1 MYWRTEKKFET
12 LSSFLNVLEAQQELV
27 KVKAPVSAQFEATEI
42 HRQVIEQGGPVLQF
56 DNALTCSGTQ
66 SSMPLLT
73 NVFGTRERVALG
85 LGCAP
90 DELPALGELLAY
102 LRSPQPPK
110 GLKGFIDA
118 LPVAKAAWAARPKR
132 LRSSPLIDMPVDLEQ
147 LPVQMCWP
155 NDAGP
160 LITWGIVITR
170 PPGKDDPSQ
179 YNLGIYRAQVIGKD
193 KAILRWLAMRG
204 GAAHH
209 RLWQARG
216 ERMPVAV
223 VIGADPATILSAV
236 IPTPSDVSE
245 LMISGVLSGGRPEL
259 IPCKHVDL
267 HVPAS
272 SEIVLEGFAEPTE
285 TAEEGPFGDHTGY
298 YNDPD
303 QFPVFKVSGIRARK
317 DPVYMSTFTG
327 RAPDEPAVL
336 SETMNDVFLPLLKQ
350 QIPEVVDLWLP
361 PEACSYRIA
370 VLKIKKSYPGQARR
384 VMMGMWSLLPQ
395 FTMTKLIITVDEDID
410 CRSWSDVMWAVAT
423 RMDPSRDLVVLD
435 RTPVDTLDFA
445 SGMEG
450 LGGKLGIDATTKIGS
465 ETRTDWP
472 EVMRMPEE
480 LTKKVEDR
488 WDELFPG
495 GLPKK
500 QNKDQPNDAISPAE
514 KTGSSEGSE

>member
-1 MYWRTEKKFET
+1 MYWRTEQKFEN
-12 LSSFLNVLEAQQELV
+12 LASFMRELEARQDFV
-27 KVKAPVSAQFEATEI
+27 SVNAPVSAHLEATEI
-42 HRQVIEQGGPVLQF
+42 HRQVIEQGGPALQF
-56 DNALTCSGTQ
+56 NNVTLKSGQ
-66 SSMPLLT
+66 SASMPLVT
-73 NVFGTRERVALG
+73 NIFGTKERVALG
-85 LGCAP
+85 LGCKP
-90 DELPALGELLAY
+90 EELQQLGELLAY

-110 GLKGFIDA
+110 GLQGFIDA
-118 LPVAKAAWAARPKR
+118 VPVAKAAWAARPKR
-132 LRSSPLIDMPVDLEQ
+132 MKKSSLIDLPVDLES
-147 LPVQMCWP
+147 LPVQTCWP
-155 NDAGP
+155 KDAGP
-160 LITWGIVITR
+160 LITWGIIITR
-170 PPGKDDPSQ
+170 PPGSDDPSQ

-193 KAILRWLAMRG
+193 KAILRWLSMRG

-209 RLWQARG
+209 RMWQARG

-223 VIGADPATILSAV
+223 VIGADPATILAAV

-245 LMISGVLSGGRPEL
+245 LMIAGVLKGGRPEL
-259 IPCKHVDL
+259 MPCKHVDL

-272 SEIVLEGFAEPTE
+272 AELVLEGYAEPVE

-303 QFPVFKVSGIRARK
+303 QFPVFNVMGVRARK

-361 PEACSYRIA
+361 PEASSYRIA
-370 VLKIKKSYPGQARR
+370 VLKIKKSYAGQARR

-410 CRSWSDVMWAVAT
+410 CRSWADVMWAVGT

-445 SGMEG
+445 AGLEG

-465 ETRTDWP
+465 ETRVDWP
-472 EVMRMPEE
+472 EVIRMPEE
-480 LTKKVEDR
+480 ITKQVESR
-488 WDELFPG
+488 WDELFPDG
-495 GLPKK
+495 MPSKTE
-500 QNKDQPNDAISPAE
+500 NNE
-514 KTGSSEGSE
+514 KAAVDKEDVT

>member
-1 MYWRTEKKFET
+1 
-12 LSSFLNVLEAQQELV
+12 
-27 KVKAPVSAQFEATEI
+27 
-42 HRQVIEQGGPVLQF
+42 
-56 DNALTCSGTQ
+56 
-66 SSMPLLT
+66 
-73 NVFGTRERVALG
+73 
-85 LGCAP
+85 
-90 DELPALGELLAY
+90 
-102 LRSPQPPK
+102 
-110 GLKGFIDA
+110 
-118 LPVAKAAWAARPKR
+118 
-132 LRSSPLIDMPVDLEQ
+132 
-147 LPVQMCWP
+147 
-155 NDAGP
+155 
-160 LITWGIVITR
+160 
-170 PPGKDDPSQ
+170 
-179 YNLGIYRAQVIGKD
+179 
-193 KAILRWLAMRG
+193 MRG

-259 IPCKHVDL
+259 IPCKHIDL

-303 QFPVFKVSGIRARK
+303 QFPVFKVSGVRARK

-410 CRSWSDVMWAVAT
+410 CRSWSDVMWPSQPVWT
-423 RMDPSRDLVVLD
+423 RPVILLFWTAHQLIRLTSRLAWKDWAANWAS
-435 RTPVDTLDFA
+435 TPLQK
-445 SGMEG
+445 SGLKHAPTG
-450 LGGKLGIDATTKIGS
+450 RKS
-465 ETRTDWP
+465 C
-472 EVMRMPEE
+472 VC
-480 LTKKVEDR
+480 
-488 WDELFPG
+488 
-495 GLPKK
+495 PK
-500 QNKDQPNDAISPAE
+500 N
-514 KTGSSEGSE
+514 